1 MNPTR
6 VVWLFSMTR
15 SGSSAVVYA
24 SARAL
29 GWGVADEPFGP
40 WDRTGEPYNYPR
52 EQVEL
57 HRVHYERGERLTPD
71 TVALAE
77 RVLSQIARAQRS
89 DTVIVKMPHAMI
101 EPKDLAP
108 FWPEHRTA
116 WLVRNPLAR
125 LNSLYT
131 RGWTDTI
138 REPYD
143 METLKLFLHRYM
155 HQPSAQR
162 FTFDEFTDT
171 PRRFF
176 RRLWT
181 AWGAPFSEEQVE
193 LAVRYKAS
201 TYHESSGETIQGRN
215 PHRVLSE
222 HRADVPEEAV
232 RAYLEDP
239 VIGSFLNRMGWA
251 DSGARYLAGHSDG

>member
-1 MNPTR
+1 MNRPR

-15 SGSSAVVYA
+15 SGSSAVTYA
-24 SARAL
+24 SAKAL
-29 GWGVADEPFGP
+29 GWAVADEPFGP
-40 WDRTGEPYNYPR
+40 WDRTGEPYNYPQ

-57 HRVHYERGERLTPD
+57 HRVHYERGERLTPE
-71 TVALAE
+71 TVQLAE
-77 RVLSQIARAQRS
+77 RVLGRIAGDQRS
-89 DTVIVKMPHAMI
+89 DTVIIKMPHAMI
-101 EPKDLAP
+101 EPGDVAKY
-108 FWPEHRTA
+108 WPADPTA
-116 WLVRNPLAR
+116 FLVRNPLAR

-143 METLKLFLHRYM
+143 METLKLFLHRFM
-155 HQPSAQR
+155 HQPIERR

-181 AWGAPFSEEQVE
+181 AWGAEFSEEQVE
-193 LAVRYKAS
+193 LAVRYKAK
-201 TYHESSGETIQGRN
+201 TYHESSGETIEGRN

-232 RAYLEDP
+232 RAYLDDP
-239 VIGSFLNRMGWA
+239 VIGTFLHRMGWDESA
-251 DSGARYLAGHSDG
+251 SRYLST

>member
-1 MNPTR
+1 
-6 VVWLFSMTR
+6 VWLFSMTR

-24 SARAL
+24 SAKAL
-29 GWGVADEPFGP
+29 GWAVADEPFGP
-40 WDRTGEPYNYPR
+40 WDRTSEPYNYPK

-57 HRVHYERGERLTPD
+57 HRVHYERGERLTPE
-71 TVALAE
+71 TVSLAE
-77 RVLSQIARAQRS
+77 RVLSRIAEDQRS

-101 EPKDLAP
+101 EPKDVEQ
-108 FWPEHRTA
+108 FWPDHKLA
-116 WLVRNPLAR
+116 FLIRNPLAR

-138 REPYD
+138 EPPHD
-143 METLKLFLHRYM
+143 IERLRLFLHRVM
-155 HQPSAQR
+155 HQPVERR

-176 RRLWT
+176 RRLWA
-181 AWGAPFSEEQVE
+181 AWGAEFSEEQVE
-193 LAVRYKAS
+193 LAVRYKAK
-201 TYHESSGETIQGRN
+201 TYHESSGETIEGRN

-232 RAYLEDP
+232 RAYLDDP
-239 VIGSFLNRMGWA
+239 VIGTFLYRMGWDTTA
-251 DSGARYLAGHSDG
+251 DRYLSS